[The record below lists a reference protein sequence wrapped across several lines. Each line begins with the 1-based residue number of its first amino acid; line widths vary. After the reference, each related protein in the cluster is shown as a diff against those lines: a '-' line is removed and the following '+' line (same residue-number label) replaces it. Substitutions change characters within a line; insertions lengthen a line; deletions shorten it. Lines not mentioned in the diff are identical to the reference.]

1 MKIGIIGAGFSGLS
15 AGYYLQ
21 KKGHSVTI
29 FEKDPYP
36 GGLAVGFKSKK
47 WKWSL
52 EKHYHHWFTNDKYI
66 LDLAAEIKYPV
77 ITKRPK
83 TSIYLDKKTIRLDS
97 PIDVLLFSPLS
108 LMDRIRMGT
117 TLAFFKYNPF
127 WKPLEKFNASKILPK
142 LMGKKPYQ
150 LIWEPLFINK
160 FGIYKNSI
168 SLAWFWARITKRT
181 PSLSYPKKGYL
192 DFALTLSKKI
202 TQHGGKIS
210 YTVSIKTIEQN
221 GTKIKV
227 NYNNTSEFFD
237 KVIVTL
243 PAFSFLQITKG
254 LPETYKKNLLKL
266 RGLGAINLIMKL
278 KEPFLTDNTYWL
290 NICKKNAKIMSIV
303 EHTNF
308 INKKYYNKE
317 HIVFLGNYIPSNH
330 KYMKMTALELLNE
343 YDSLLAEI
351 KPNYRKTLL
360 GLEIFKTPFA
370 QPIIPLN
377 YSKKV
382 PKTETPIKNLYLVNM
397 QQVYPWDRGT
407 NYAVALGK
415 KIAQKIAREMIQ

>member
-21 KKGHSVTI
+21 KRGHSVTI
-29 FEKDPYP
+29 FEKDSYP
-36 GGLAVGFKSKK
+36 GGLAVGFKNKE

-66 LDLAAEIKYPV
+66 LNLASEIKYPV

-83 TSIYLDKKTIRLDS
+83 TSIYLGGQTIRLDS
-97 PIDVLLFSPLS
+97 PMDVLFFSPLS
-108 LMDRIRMGT
+108 LPNRIRMGA

-127 WKPLEKFNASKILPK
+127 WKPLEKFNASEVLPK

-160 FGIYKNSI
+160 FGTYKNNI

-181 PSLSYPKKGYL
+181 PSLSYPKGGYL
-192 DFALTLSKKI
+192 DFALALSKKI
-202 TQHGGKIS
+202 TQRKGKFF
-210 YTVSIKTIEQN
+210 YKVAVKTLEQN

-227 NYNNTSEFFD
+227 SYNNTSEIFD

-243 PAFSFLQITKG
+243 PSFSFLQITKG
-254 LPETYKKNLLKL
+254 LPEAYKKNLLKL
-266 RGLGAINLIMKL
+266 KGLGAINLIMKL

-308 INKKYYNKE
+308 INKKYYNNE
-317 HIVFLGNYIPSNH
+317 HVIFLGNYLPSNH
-330 KYMKMTALELLNE
+330 RYMKMSAPELLNE
-343 YDSLLAEI
+343 YDSLLREI
-351 KPNYRKTLL
+351 KPNYKKSLL
-360 GLEIFKTPFA
+360 GLEIFKAPFA

-382 PKTETPIKNLYLVNM
+382 PKVETPIKNLYLTNM

-407 NYAVALGK
+407 NYAVGLGK
-415 KIAQKIAREMIQ
+415 KIAQKIAKE

>member
-1 MKIGIIGAGFSGLS
+1 MKIGIVGAGFSGLS

-21 KKGHSVTI
+21 KQGHSVTI
-29 FEKDPYP
+29 FEKDSYP
-36 GGLAVGFKSKK
+36 GGLAVGFKNKE

-83 TSIYLDKKTIRLDS
+83 TSIYLDGRTIRLDS
-97 PIDVLLFSPLS
+97 PMDVLLFSPLS
-108 LMDRIRMGT
+108 LMDRIRMGI

-127 WKPLEKFNASKILPK
+127 WKPLEKVNASKVLPK

-160 FGIYKNSI
+160 FGTYKNSI

-192 DFALTLSKKI
+192 GFALALSKKI
-202 TQHGGKIS
+202 TQRGGKIS
-210 YTVSIKTIEQN
+210 YKISIKAIEQN

-227 NYNNTSEFFD
+227 SYNNAFEIFD

-243 PAFSFLQITKG
+243 PSFSFLQITKG
-254 LPETYKKNLLKL
+254 LPETYKKNLLRLK
-266 RGLGAINLIMKL
+266 GLGAINLIMKL

-308 INKKYYNKE
+308 INKKYYNQE
-317 HIVFLGNYIPSNH
+317 HIIFLGNYIPSNH
-330 KYMKMTALELLNE
+330 RYMKMTAPELLNE
-343 YDSLLAEI
+343 YDALLNEI
-351 KPNYRKTLL
+351 KPDYRKSLL
-360 GLEIFKTPFA
+360 GLEIFKVPFA

-377 YSKKV
+377 YSKRV
-382 PKTETPIKNLYLVNM
+382 PKTETPIKNLYLANM

-407 NYAVALGK
+407 NYAVELGK
-415 KIAQKIAREMIQ
+415 KIAQKITEEMIQ

>member
-21 KKGHSVTI
+21 KKGHSVKI
-29 FEKDPYP
+29 FEKDSYP
-36 GGLAVGFKSKK
+36 GGLAVGFKNKD

-52 EKHYHHWFTNDKYI
+52 EKHYHHWFTNDKYV
-66 LDLAAEIKYPV
+66 LDLASEIKYPV

-83 TSIYLDKKTIRLDS
+83 TSIYLDGQTIRLDS
-97 PIDVLLFSPLS
+97 PMDVLFFSPLS
-108 LMDRIRMGT
+108 LVNRIRMGV

-127 WKPLEKFNASKILPK
+127 WKPLEKFNASKILPR
-142 LMGKKPYQ
+142 LMGKMPYQ

-160 FGIYKNSI
+160 FGAYKNSI

-192 DFALTLSKKI
+192 DFALALSKKI

-210 YTVSIKTIEQN
+210 YAVTIKSIEQN

-227 NYNNTSEFFD
+227 TYNNASEIFD

-243 PAFSFLQITKG
+243 PSFQFLQITKG
-254 LPETYKKNLLKL
+254 LPKKYKNNLLQLK
-266 RGLGAINLIMKL
+266 GLGAINLIMRL
-278 KEPFLTDNTYWL
+278 KKPFLKDSTYWL

-308 INKKYYNKE
+308 MDKKFYNKE

-330 KYMKMTALELLNE
+330 AYMKMTARKLLKE
-343 YDSLLAEI
+343 YDSLLKEI
-351 KPNYRKTLL
+351 QPDYKKTLI
-360 GLEIFKTPFA
+360 GLEVFKAPFA
-370 QPIIPLN
+370 QPIIPMN
-377 YSKKV
+377 YSRKV
-382 PKTETPIKNLYLVNM
+382 PKTETPIKNLYLTNM

-407 NYAVALGK
+407 NYAVELGK
-415 KIAQKIAREMIQ
+415 KVAQKILREVIQ